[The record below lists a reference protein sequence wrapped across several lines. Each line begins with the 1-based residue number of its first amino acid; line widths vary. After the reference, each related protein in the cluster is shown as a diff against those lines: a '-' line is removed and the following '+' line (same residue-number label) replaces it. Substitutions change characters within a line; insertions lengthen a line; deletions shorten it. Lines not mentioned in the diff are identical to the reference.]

1 MEFQCIPDA
10 LGLDPEQWSLVA
22 GFLGFRE
29 EPESRVGYLARMPQ
43 ERVAVLLPQLVGLGI
58 VRRRETAQG
67 PWYGLIPV
75 EELLAKAALA
85 AEDPDV
91 FEMEANLLRRVVE
104 GFGTPGLTVISS
116 SEDRDPAR
124 RIPEITKYADT
135 LMPYIDL
142 RLGTRCNLNCTY
154 CLLGHE
160 NRTTRTT
167 AEIVSDLM
175 LGRRRNLQKVALT
188 GGEPTL
194 HPEVLKIITVA
205 RTLGYRQVI
214 LVTNGVTLSI
224 PGVLDRLVEAGI
236 TAVGISFDTPD
247 KEIAH
252 ELWQSPVFDK
262 VSLAFDAVARHP
274 QLLLGSIAVI
284 TKKNASQLPDLANW
298 WADRNDAMENLFVP
312 NIDFVMPEENAWL
325 NREELLPKLTDV
337 MAPVLKALEIAHGR
351 GLPLTFRGFP
361 LCLLPGLERYSY
373 DRYMSI
379 FRLTS
384 SAEGD
389 VFDKTSV
396 DLLRTKGPQC
406 RRCKLR
412 RECNGVSRGYANLYG
427 YGELVPVRGA

>member
-1 MEFQCIPDA
+1 
-10 LGLDPEQWSLVA
+10 
-22 GFLGFRE
+22 
-29 EPESRVGYLARMPQ
+29 MPQ

-205 RTLGYRQVI
+205 GLWLSPGHLGYKRG
-214 LVTNGVTLSI
+214 N
-224 PGVLDRLVEAGI
+224 
-236 TAVGISFDTPD
+236 AVNS
-247 KEIAH
+247 
-252 ELWQSPVFDK
+252 
-262 VSLAFDAVARHP
+262 
-274 QLLLGSIAVI
+274 
-284 TKKNASQLPDLANW
+284 
-298 WADRNDAMENLFVP
+298 
-312 NIDFVMPEENAWL
+312 
-325 NREELLPKLTDV
+325 
-337 MAPVLKALEIAHGR
+337 
-351 GLPLTFRGFP
+351 RGFRP
-361 LCLLPGLERYSY
+361 SC
-373 DRYMSI
+373 
-379 FRLTS
+379 
-384 SAEGD
+384 
-389 VFDKTSV
+389 
-396 DLLRTKGPQC
+396 
-406 RRCKLR
+406 
-412 RECNGVSRGYANLYG
+412 
-427 YGELVPVRGA
+427 